1 MRARSLLL
9 LLLFALFASAQTP
22 VDIDAEPHHHRL
34 LENDQVRVFALTLRP
49 TEQAYAMH
57 EHNLLVIALRDCE
70 LVMWSEGHSDVQNF
84 PFAQGDARFLF
95 GGRAIGVR
103 NDRSSECQQ
112 IVVEF
117 LNPKVT
123 TFGYQYG
130 KGRWDYGI
138 SALSTPDPR
147 NVPVDPHARFTN
159 AMQLGEAVAKDVQL
173 PPGETLPAPEKESAQ
188 LLIALSDL
196 DLKRAGEER
205 IRKSPADLAWIPANR
220 RTKLTNQDAHPA
232 RFVVIELR

>member
-1 MRARSLLL
+1 MNAQLLLL
-9 LLLFALFASAQTP
+9 LLLFAPFAAAQTP
-22 VDIDAEPHHHRL
+22 VDVSAEPHHHLL
-34 LENDQVRVFALTLRP
+34 LENDKVRVFALTLRQ

-57 EHNLLVIALRDCE
+57 EHNLLLIGLRDCE

-103 NDRSSECQQ
+103 NERSSECQQ

-130 KGRWDYGI
+130 KGRWEYGS
-138 SALSTPDPR
+138 SALSIPDPH
-147 NVPVDPHARFTN
+147 NLPVDPHARFANT
-159 AMQLGEAVAKDVQL
+159 MQLGEAVAKDVQL
-173 PPGETLPAPEKESAQ
+173 PPGETLPAPEKQAAQ
-188 LLIALSDL
+188 LLVALTDL
-196 DLKRAGEER
+196 DLQRDGEER
-205 IRKSPADLAWIPANR
+205 IRKSQADLAWIPANR
-220 RTKLTNQDAHPA
+220 MTKLTNNDAHPA
-232 RFVVIELR
+232 RFVVVELR